1 MRVGVFYFPT
11 DYGINMAELA
21 RALED
26 RGFDSLFVPEH
37 THIPASRKSPFPGGG
52 ELPKRYSHTHD
63 PFVALAF
70 AAAATKKLKLGTGI
84 LLVPQHEPIVT
95 AKAIASLDQLSGG
108 RFIFGIGG
116 GWNVEEMENHGAKY
130 QTRFK
135 QMREHVLAMKELW
148 TKEEA
153 SFDGEFVKFDRV
165 WSWPKPAQQPASA
178 DHPGRRDRPY
188 AAPRRRI
195 LRRLVPAPARRL
207 RCRQG
212 RGASAPD
219 GGEGGPRPVDDHRPP
234 CSARPTT
241 PRCWRATTRPA
252 SRARCSRS
260 RTTAATRS
268 CAISTRSRRSP
279 RWRWRHDRRHRPR
292 PDGVPLRRG
301 GRLLALGRSLRGGR
315 CRFAVADRPA
325 GEPPADPGMH
335 GGDGGACRPHAP
347 AALRHERGVAG
358 AARSGAFRQAVRH
371 HRRAFRGPAAA
382 RLRHRQPARARM
394 GGPRHR
400 HQDARPAHRRIAARS
415 SPGCGAR
422 TASTSRASTIG

>member
-1 MRVGVFYFPT
+1 MRVGAFYFPA

-21 RALED
+21 KALED

-165 WSWPKPAQQPASA
+165 WSWPKPAQQPHPPVILGGETDHTLRRVIEYCDGWFPRPRGGFDVVKGVAHLRQMAEKAGRDPSTITTIVFGSA
-178 DHPGRRDRPY
+178 NDAKVLESYDKAGIQSALLAIPDDSRDE
-188 AAPRRRI
+188 I
-195 LRRLVPAPARRL
+195 LRYLDKIAPLAKL
-207 RCRQG
+207 
-212 RGASAPD
+212 PL
-219 GGEGGPRPVDDHRPP
+219 
-234 CSARPTT
+234 
-241 PRCWRATTRPA
+241 
-252 SRARCSRS
+252 
-260 RTTAATRS
+260 AA
-268 CAISTRSRRSP
+268 
-279 RWRWRHDRRHRPR
+279 
-292 PDGVPLRRG
+292 
-301 GRLLALGRSLRGGR
+301 
-315 CRFAVADRPA
+315 
-325 GEPPADPGMH
+325 
-335 GGDGGACRPHAP
+335 
-347 AALRHERGVAG
+347 
-358 AARSGAFRQAVRH
+358 
-371 HRRAFRGPAAA
+371 
-382 RLRHRQPARARM
+382 
-394 GGPRHR
+394 
-400 HQDARPAHRRIAARS
+400 
-415 SPGCGAR
+415 
-422 TASTSRASTIG
+422 